1 MLDSRKV
8 AEKLRQLRIENGLTQ
23 DNVAESVF
31 VTRQAVSSWEKGDSL
46 PSITSCILLLDLY
59 NTSLEEML
67 CLNNRIDP
75 GEDIFEKHDRSY
87 IVAQITVGK
96 LKVDLGDVMYRL
108 SVNERRAIIDSI
120 KKGNAAYETE
130 DVLPYCSK
138 EERAV
143 LMEGGDCDESQEDA

>member
-31 VTRQAVSSWEKGDSL
+31 VTRQAVSSWEKGDTL

-67 CLNNRIDP
+67 CLNNGIEPD
-75 GEDIFEKHDRSY
+75 EDIFEKHDRSY
-87 IVAQITVGK
+87 IVSQIVRGE
-96 LKVDLGDVMYRL
+96 LKIDLGEVMYRL
-108 SVNERRAIIDSI
+108 PINERRRIILSI
-120 KKGNAAYETE
+120 IEGNDAYTAE
-130 DVLPYCSK
+130 DVLPYCSR
-138 EERAV
+138 EER
-143 LMEGGDCDESQEDA
+143 LLIEKGGCRDES